1 MQPRR
6 PQPRRLRTA
15 GQVCISTA
23 DAGTSPPAAMGAD
36 MRNLIVS
43 SLVSLD
49 GIYGD
54 PQSWAGDYAPAR

>member
-1 MQPRR
+1 V
-6 PQPRRLRTA
+6 T
-15 GQVCISTA
+15 
-23 DAGTSPPAAMGAD
+23 
-36 MRNLIVS
+36 LIVS